1 MKHTSL
7 LLSLLIAIV
16 SNAQTQEYDV
26 FSFSV
31 PSGWKKT
38 EQENLVSL
46 SASSK
51 TKGGWAQIG
60 IIKSTD
66 SKGSVASDFNSEWQ
80 SLVIQPYRQYGVS
93 EKPLRI
99 DTQTVNGWKVQTGT
113 GKFLFNKDSST
124 IILSTFSDGLHCASI
139 RMMSNT
145 SGFQTGMESFLGSL
159 VIKLNSK
166 KVVEKP
172 SLSVETATGFQFNTT
187 NFDDGWTSTVKEDWV
202 EAVKGNIKV
211 LLHFPREEDK
221 NYYTEYKDRVNVFWN
236 LLVAPRYTN
245 LRNYQSPG
253 YMMAWEPAYFAA
265 GLVNDKQS
273 GKDIWVALF
282 SKGKSGWI
290 EVIAPDKK
298 TFVEQFGVDQ
308 PDSYFDD
315 WKRLLYLSTLNRFAI
330 GEKDLEGKWSNDFFG
345 ATSYYNIYSGMY
357 AGSTSFSSKVIF
369 EFSKS
374 KTYNW
379 SVAMAQGATGSLT
392 KMDGAKASGSW
403 KLLGNWQVWL
413 SQIEGKPKTYNAY
426 FSCIKGGRVLWLQ
439 DIEYGNYQAHGKIS
453 K

>member
-1 MKHTSL
+1 MKLIIL
-7 LLSLLIAIV
+7 LFFVIAALV
-16 SNAQTQEYDV
+16 SNAQKQDYDV
-26 FSFSV
+26 FSFLV
-31 PSGWKKT
+31 PAGWTKT

-46 SASSK
+46 SASNTK
-51 TKGGWAQIG
+51 KGGWAQIG

-80 SLVIQPYRQYGVS
+80 SLVIQPYQRYGVS
-93 EKPLRI
+93 ERPLRL

-113 GKFLFNKDSST
+113 GRFVFNKDSSI
-124 IILSTFSDGLHCASI
+124 IILTTFSNGLRCASI
-139 RMMSNT
+139 RLMSNT
-145 SGFQTGMESFLGSL
+145 TGFQSGMEAFLASL
-159 VIKLNSK
+159 TIKSNSK
-166 KVVEKP
+166 
-172 SLSVETATGFQFNTT
+172 SVTQQPASNETPATGFQFSTT

-211 LLHFPREEDK
+211 LLHYPREEDK
-221 NYYTEYKDRVNVFWN
+221 NYYTEYKDRLNVFWN

-245 LRNYQSPG
+245 LRDYQSPG

-265 GLVNDKQS
+265 GFVNDKQT
-273 GKDIWVALF
+273 GRDVWVALF

-290 EVIAPDKK
+290 EVISPDRK
-298 TFVEQFGVDQ
+298 TFVEQFGVDR

-315 WKRLLYLSTLNRFAI
+315 WKRLLHLSTLNRFAV

-345 ATSYYNIYSGMY
+345 ATSYYNIYSGVY
-357 AGSTSFSSKVIF
+357 AGSTSFSSKVVF
-369 EFSKS
+369 EFGKN

-379 SVAMAQGATGSLT
+379 SLAMAQGATGSLT
-392 KMDGAKASGSW
+392 KMDGAKASGNW
-403 KLLGNWQVWL
+403 KLLGNWQLWL

-439 DIEYGNYQAHGKIS
+439 DLEYGNFQAHGKVS